1 MHLENPI
8 ITGTEIAWNH
18 PILWGFSA
26 SFPAGYILH
35 AVKAIDY
42 DVIGMVK
49 KTQKMFFQYNGE
61 NMLTTNYN
69 WNMKRRDRSRYL
81 LSVLVGVVQDR
92 EVIPAK
98 VVYARNRNKRLGMFQ
113 TMLGDNT
120 ELYGDKIDE
129 LADTFMNTLSTL
141 LKTQL

>member
-1 MHLENPI
+1 
-8 ITGTEIAWNH
+8 
-18 PILWGFSA
+18 
-26 SFPAGYILH
+26 
-35 AVKAIDY
+35 
-42 DVIGMVK
+42 MVK